1 MSCRAYIPT
10 FAADY
15 GDAERQA
22 AAHHHLHDQFMTAH
36 KHVNEFE
43 KQFKERVGRKH
54 AVMVNSGSS
63 AVLVATAAM
72 EWKRG
77 TKVITPA
84 VTFAT
89 TVAPLLQMGMEP
101 VFVDV
106 EEGTY
111 NIDPQ
116 KMVDTM
122 NRERA
127 NACIIPHTLGN
138 PVDPNV
144 WGFFRDSIEDACDA
158 LDSSVDRENCGAFGN
173 FACFSFFA
181 AHHITTGQGG
191 MVLANDDRLGRTMYK
206 FASWGRDCW
215 CRAGQDNLCTNR
227 FDYEIDGVEYD
238 HKYIFSVPGYNVA
251 PLDVCG
257 VIGKV
262 QLAKADGYKKIR
274 QRNFA
279 VLDAAFADL
288 DGLIVRPKSLPGA
301 DVNWFGYPITLKRGS
316 RKAIT
321 QRIEARG
328 VATRLMF
335 GGNVTRQP
343 MFKGYSINAP
353 LGLEQS
359 DRVMQHAFVVPLNHT
374 LSEAEIYKVADV
386 VYDEVLRETAVRV

>member
-1 MSCRAYIPT
+1 
-10 FAADY
+10 
-15 GDAERQA
+15 
-22 AAHHHLHDQFMTAH
+22 
-36 KHVNEFE
+36 
-43 KQFKERVGRKH
+43 
-54 AVMVNSGSS
+54 
-63 AVLVATAAM
+63 M
-72 EWKRG
+72 EWKPG

-89 TVAPLLQMGMEP
+89 TVAPLLQMGLEP

-122 NRERA
+122 NKEKV
-127 NACIIPHTLGN
+127 NACVIPHTLGN

-158 LDSSVDRENCGAFGN
+158 LDSSINGETCGTFGN
-173 FACFSFFA
+173 YSCFSFFA

-191 MVLANDDRLGRTMYK
+191 MVLANDNRLGRLMYK
-206 FASWGRDCW
+206 YASWGRDCW

-257 VIGKV
+257 VIGKL
-262 QLAKADGYKKIR
+262 QLAKADNYKVIR

-279 VLDAAFADL
+279 VLDTAFADL
-288 DGLIVRPKSLPGA
+288 DGLVIRPRSLPGA
-301 DVNWFGYPITLKRGS
+301 DVNWFGYPITLKRGN
-316 RKAIT
+316 RKTIT

-343 MFKGYSINAP
+343 MFRGHKINAP
-353 LGLEQS
+353 FGLEQS
-359 DRVMQHAFVVPLNHT
+359 DRVMQHTFIVGCNHVI
-374 LSEAEIYKVADV
+374 SEEEIHRVASI
-386 VYDEVLRETAVRV
+386 VYDEVLRG

>member
-1 MSCRAYIPT
+1 MRDYIPV
-10 FAADY
+10 FSADY
-15 GDAERQA
+15 GDAEKHA
-22 AAHHHLHDQFMTAH
+22 AIMHHYQDPFITAH
-36 KHVNEFE
+36 RNVNEFE
-43 KQFKERVGRKH
+43 VQFKKRVGRKH

-63 AVLVATAAM
+63 AVMVAVAALQLP
-72 EWKRG
+72 RG

-89 TVAPLLQMGMEP
+89 TVAPLIQLGYEP

-111 NIDPQ
+111 NIDPA
-116 KMVDTM
+116 KMVESM
-122 NRERA
+122 NREKA
-127 NACIIPHTLGN
+127 NACIIPHTMGN

-144 WGFFRDSIEDACDA
+144 WGFFRHSIEDACDA
-158 LDSSVDRENCGAFGN
+158 LDSSINGELCGTFGN
-173 FACFSFFA
+173 FSCFSFFA

-206 FASWGRDCW
+206 YASWGRDCW

-257 VIGKV
+257 VIGKI
-262 QLAKADGYKKIR
+262 QLAKADEYKVTR

-279 VLDAAFADL
+279 YLDKTFEDI
-288 DGLIVRPKSLPGA
+288 DDLIVRPRSLPGA
-301 DVNWFGYPITLKRGS
+301 DVNWFGYPITLKHGS
-316 RKAIT
+316 RKDIT

-343 MFKGYSINAP
+343 MFKGHNINAP
-353 LGLEQS
+353 CGLKES
-359 DRVMQHAFVVPLNHT
+359 DRVMQHSFLVGCNHVI
-374 LSEAEIYKVADV
+374 SPEEIHKVASV
-386 VYDEVLRETAVRV
+386 VREEVAKG

>member
-1 MSCRAYIPT
+1 MSLREYIPV
-10 FAADY
+10 FSADY
-15 GDAERQA
+15 GQEERKA
-22 AAHHHLHDQFMTAH
+22 ASDHNMEDPFMTAH
-36 KHVNEFE
+36 RHVNEFE
-43 KQFKERVGRKH
+43 KLFKDRVGRKH
-54 AVMVNSGSS
+54 AVMTNSGSS
-63 AVLVATAAM
+63 ALLVATAAL
-72 EWKRG
+72 ELKPG

-89 TVAPLLQMGMEP
+89 TVAPLLQMGLEP

-116 KMVDTM
+116 KMVESM

-127 NACIIPHTLGN
+127 NACVIPHTLGN

-144 WGFFRDSIEDACDA
+144 WGFFRHSVEDACDA
-158 LDSSVDRENCGAFGN
+158 LDSSINGEGCGTFGN
-173 FACFSFFA
+173 FSCYSFFA
-181 AHHITTGQGG
+181 AHHISTGQGG

-206 FASWGRDCW
+206 YASWGRDCW

-227 FDYEIDGVEYD
+227 FDYEIDGVPYD

-257 VIGKV
+257 VLGKI

-274 QRNFA
+274 KRNFS
-279 VLDAAFADL
+279 VLNRAFEDL
-288 DGLIVRPKSLPGA
+288 DGLLIRPKSLPGA
-301 DVNWFGYPITLKRGS
+301 DVNWFGYPITLRKGS
-316 RKAIT
+316 RKDIT

-335 GGNVTRQP
+335 GGNITRQP
-343 MFKGYSINAP
+343 MFRGRTVNAP
-353 LGLEQS
+353 LGLEES
-359 DRVMQHAFVVPLNHT
+359 DKVMQNTFIVGLNHCI
-374 LSEAEIYKVADV
+374 SEEEIYHVASV
-386 VYDEVLRETAVRV
+386 VYDEVLRG

>member
-1 MSCRAYIPT
+1 LRDYIPC

-15 GDAERQA
+15 GDVEKQA
-22 AAHHHLHDQFMTAH
+22 AAYHFLHDPFITAH

-43 KQFKERVGRKH
+43 QRFKERVGRKH

-63 AVLVATAAM
+63 AVMVAVAAM
-72 EWKRG
+72 EWKPG

-89 TVAPLLQMGMEP
+89 TVAPLLQQGLEP

-116 KMVDTM
+116 KMVDTII
-122 NRERA
+122 RTGA

-138 PVDPNV
+138 PVDPKV
-144 WGFFRDSIEDACDA
+144 WAFCGSSIEDACDA
-158 LDSSVDRENCGAFGN
+158 LDSTVDGRNCGT
-173 FACFSFFA
+173 FADLSCFSFFA

-191 MVLANDDRLGRTMYK
+191 MVLANDDRLGRLMYK
-206 FASWGRDCW
+206 YASWGRDCW
-215 CRAGQDNLCTNR
+215 CRAGQDNLCKNR

-257 VIGKV
+257 VIGKL
-262 QLAKADGYKKIR
+262 QLAKADGYKRTR
-274 QRNFA
+274 QRNFS
-279 VLDAAFADL
+279 VLDTAFADL
-288 DGLIVRPKSLPGA
+288 DGVIVRPKSLPGA

-321 QRIEARG
+321 RRIEARG

-335 GGNVTRQP
+335 GGNITRQP
-343 MFKGYSINAP
+343 MFRGVKIDAP
-353 LGLEQS
+353 FGLEQS
-359 DRVMQHAFVVPLNHT
+359 DRVMQNTFICPLNHT
-374 LSEAEIYKVADV
+374 LSLDEIYKVATV
-386 VYDEVLRETAVRV
+386 VYDEVLRG

>member
-1 MSCRAYIPT
+1 
-10 FAADY
+10 
-15 GDAERQA
+15 
-22 AAHHHLHDQFMTAH
+22 
-36 KHVNEFE
+36 VNEFE
-43 KQFKERVGRKH
+43 GQFKTRLGRKH

-63 AVLVATAAM
+63 AVLVAVSAM
-72 EWKRG
+72 EWKPG

-89 TVAPLLQMGMEP
+89 TVAPLLQMGLEP

-116 KMVDTM
+116 KMVESM
-122 NRERA
+122 NSEGA
-127 NACIIPHTLGN
+127 NACVIPHTLGN

-158 LDSSVDRENCGAFGN
+158 LDSTVNGEACGTFGN
-173 FACFSFFA
+173 YACFSFFA

-191 MVLANDDRLGRTMYK
+191 MVLANDDRLGRLAYK
-206 FASWGRDCW
+206 YASWGRDCW

-227 FDYEIDGVEYD
+227 FDYEIDGVPYD

-257 VIGKV
+257 VIGKL
-262 QLAKADGYKKIR
+262 QLAKADGYKRTR

-279 VLDAAFADL
+279 ILDLAFADL

-301 DVNWFGYPITLKRGS
+301 DVNWFGYPITLRKGDRS
-316 RKAIT
+316 RIT
-321 QRIEARG
+321 QRIEQRG

-343 MFKGYSINAP
+343 MFKGHRVNAP

-359 DRVMQHAFVVPLNHT
+359 DRIMRDTFIVGLNHT
-374 LSEAEIYKVADV
+374 INEEEIYKVASV
-386 VYDEVLRETAVRV
+386 VYDEVIRG